1 MMMLSDLSSDHEAT
15 GSSSYGGGDMAS
27 YALSP
32 LFLAP
37 AASATTVLQ
46 LPPAPPQ
53 QQPEAE
59 PIKQAA
65 AGAKRKRSQPGNP
78 GTYPY

>member
-1 MMMLSDLSSDHEAT
+1 MMLSDLSSDHEAT
-15 GSSSYGGGDMAS
+15 GSSSHGGDIATS

-37 AASATTVLQ
+37 AASAT
-46 LPPAPPQ
+46 APPPR
-53 QQPEAE
+53 PEA
-59 PIKQAA
+59 PPRA

-78 GTYPY
+78 GNNTCIFNFLHTNRS

>member
-1 MMMLSDLSSDHEAT
+1 MMLSDLSSDHEAT
-15 GSSSYGGGDMAS
+15 GSSSHGGDMAS

-37 AASATTVLQ
+37 AASAT
-46 LPPAPPQ
+46 APPPPPPPP
-53 QQPEAE
+53 QPEV
-59 PIKQAA
+59 PTR

-78 GTYPY
+78 GNN